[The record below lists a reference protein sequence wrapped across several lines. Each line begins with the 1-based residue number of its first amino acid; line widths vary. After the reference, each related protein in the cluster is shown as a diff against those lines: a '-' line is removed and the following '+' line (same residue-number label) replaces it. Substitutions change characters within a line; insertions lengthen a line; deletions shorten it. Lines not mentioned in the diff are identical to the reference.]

1 VPSGNPFKISF
12 LDFVILNKIQRIP
25 VLPPEIKLEKTSGN
39 SIHILIFVKIS
50 QIFNYDMIE
59 EFSFGNFWSFKDM
72 QTLNMTAA
80 KIKSKNSRLDSVNL
94 IPVEDELSL
103 LKSKAIYG
111 ANASGKSN
119 VIKALV
125 TFIRIIKESLKDEK
139 MLEMIDSF
147 QLSSESVDQ
156 PTFFQLTFRVE
167 GIRHRYGF
175 EADNTSIKSEWLFS
189 TPNLREQPLFIR
201 EFDQIIEINQTHFE
215 EGQKSIALAGEESGE
230 QIFRSNSLF
239 LSSLASF
246 GFGKVS
252 KRIIETISSISIISG
267 LGHRGMY
274 SLAGNSLKDSAQKKF
289 TMDFL
294 KKADLG
300 IEDLYS
306 LDLEGEDLPESL
318 GDDLKQDLKKGKMII
333 SSRTKFDENQ
343 KPIGKSDFSFGFQE
357 SEGTRKMFELSPFI
371 FKALKEGKALVIDE
385 FDARFHPLLT
395 KKIVELFNSEGN
407 MKSQLIFTTHD
418 TNLLSGDLLR
428 RDQIDFVEKDR
439 YGASHLYTLVE
450 IKGVRND
457 ASFEKDYIQGKY
469 GAIPFLGDFSTL
481 TDFE

>member
-1 VPSGNPFKISF
+1 
-12 LDFVILNKIQRIP
+12 
-25 VLPPEIKLEKTSGN
+25 
-39 SIHILIFVKIS
+39 
-50 QIFNYDMIE
+50 MIE

-80 KIKSKNSRLDSVNL
+80 KIKSKNSRLDQVNL
-94 IPVEDELSL
+94 LPVGEDLNL

-125 TFIRIIKESLKDEK
+125 TFIRIINESVKNDK
-139 MLEMIDSF
+139 VLEMIESF
-147 QLSSESVDQ
+147 QLSTESANQ
-156 PTFFQLTFRVE
+156 PSFFQLIFRLD
-167 GIRHRYGF
+167 GIRYRYGF
-175 EADNTSIKSEWLFS
+175 EADYEMIKSEWLFS
-189 TPNLREQPLFIR
+189 TPKSREQTLFIR
-201 EFDQIIEINQTHFE
+201 EDDQIIAINGKHFE
-215 EGQKSIALAGEESGE
+215 EAQKSIDLSGADG

-252 KRIIETISSISIISG
+252 KRIINSISSISVVSG
-267 LGHRGMY
+267 LVHPGAYG
-274 SLAGNSLKDSAQKKF
+274 LAGDFLDDSVKKHF
-289 TMDFL
+289 ILNFL

-300 IEDLYS
+300 IEDINAVKLK
-306 LDLEGEDLPESL
+306 GESFHEALPE
-318 GDDLKQDLKKGKMII
+318 DARQEFGKHKIII
-333 SSRTKFDENQ
+333 SNRTKYDENL
-343 KPIGKSDFSFGFQE
+343 KAVGSSEFAFAAQE

-371 FKALKEGKALVIDE
+371 YAALKQGTPLIIDE

-395 KKIVELFNSEGN
+395 KKIVEMFNSAGN
-407 MKSQLIFTTHD
+407 KSSQLIFITHD
-418 TNLLSGDLLR
+418 TNLLSADLLR
-428 RDQIDFVEKDR
+428 RDQIDFVEKDK

-469 GAIPFLGDFSTL
+469 GAIPFLGDFTNLSDLDYAEEDTSYQSH
-481 TDFE
+481 